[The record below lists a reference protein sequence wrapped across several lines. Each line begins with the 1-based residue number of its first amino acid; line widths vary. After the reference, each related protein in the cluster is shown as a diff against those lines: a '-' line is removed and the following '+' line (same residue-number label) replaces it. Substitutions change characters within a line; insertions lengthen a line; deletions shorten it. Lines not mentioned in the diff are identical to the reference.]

1 MTSTD
6 RGDAVGAEGH
16 SSLAQAVNQ
25 LKKTVYAVCDM
36 DTTVHDVTTWVHNC
50 LVGRKRGCV
59 WVLSDPYIQ
68 LVVDHWRGVVN
79 DRIDHGCPMYRHV
92 IIECIRGEH
101 QLRYVPAS
109 SPVDRIRDI
118 GLRAPSCLDTRQ
130 RMGITRSVGKEWSNM
145 SRPFKPS
152 ARFVVVNEYTW
163 LHLPVPIDI
172 LRYRFHLAAPSG
184 WWSTNE
190 IPKMVLTKNP
200 IDQQGSDCEGP
211 DNDTVQR
218 SLNLRATSQILEYL
232 RSHLDDK
239 ARSILCS
246 MHLVSTEYVY
256 DCMAHFY
263 GNDGIDLEEYMHAHF
278 ECPEDGR
285 GDDDE
290 MATTPSH
297 LRLRRT
303 GIHQCVDKGAGGL
316 HASPVAFSLI
326 SLTFGSPQPGAE
338 VASDDTC
345 TRYRRLI
352 YMARLVYCSQS
363 FRVRYQ
369 AVSMDMG
376 RLFLPFAGLYG
387 VSTPVHSIGSTTVV
401 LRPFGWPVAI
411 RLDHDAAIPSV
422 VWCEDTQTLSHE
434 EIPCRLHPGS
444 NVRDIE
450 EVYKA
455 SLFVCS
461 MKESLGLQI
470 CSNDNAGSLLT
481 VGGRFV
487 NGEDSIQHQHLCLV
501 ILLLVTCPL
510 CYLDEAVSVAT
521 VVLCALVG
529 DSRTFHVSQLPYLR
543 EAHMRAWLRYW
554 ENADNDEGHRP
565 TPVDPIRQ
573 ADARQHE
580 DAVVTKL
587 LHHPDDRR
595 AFRRPIVV
603 NAKNNT
609 VTRRRTATKPPDP
622 TTTHRGRYRCCN
634 VPKEYLAGLHHA
646 STLLKELSRKKRK
659 SIILDGDDGG
669 LTHPTL
675 PDATQRMILKDSP
688 GHPKKTNRKKVYQR
702 LVSRTEDALKYRLAR
717 QRCRLVTLRP

>member
-1 MTSTD
+1 MACVSPMIPTD
-6 RGDAVGAEGH
+6 RGDTAGVEGH

-25 LKKTVYAVCDM
+25 LKTTVYAVCDK
-36 DTTVHDVTTWVHNC
+36 DTVVHDVTTWVHNC

-68 LVVDHWRGVVN
+68 LVVDQWRGAVN
-79 DRIDHGCPMYRHV
+79 DHIDHVCPMYRHI
-92 IIECIRGEH
+92 IIECIRGEQ

-109 SPVDRIRDI
+109 SPFDRIRDV

-130 RMGITRSVGKEWSNM
+130 RMGITRSVGKEWTTI
-145 SRPFKPS
+145 SRPFDLS

-172 LRYRFHLAAPSG
+172 LRYRVHLAAPSG
-184 WWSTNE
+184 WWSNNE

-200 IDQQGSDCEGP
+200 IDGEESDCEQA
-211 DNDTVQR
+211 DNDTIQ
-218 SLNLRATSQILEYL
+218 SSFDLRPTSDILEYL
-232 RSHLDDK
+232 RSHLNDK
-239 ARSILCS
+239 ERSILCG
-246 MHLVSTEYVY
+246 MHLVSMEHAY
-256 DCMAHFY
+256 DCMEYLY
-263 GNDGIDLEEYMHAHF
+263 GKDRIDIEECMHAHF
-278 ECPEDGR
+278 ECIDDVR
-285 GDDDE
+285 GDGDN
-290 MATTPSH
+290 MATPPSH

-303 GIHQCVDKGAGGL
+303 GIRQFVNKDTGGP
-316 HASPVAFSLI
+316 HTPAVAFSLI
-326 SLTFGSPQPGAE
+326 SLTFGSPRPEEG
-338 VASDDTC
+338 VASGTC
-345 TRYRRLI
+345 MRYRRLL

-376 RLFLPFAGLYG
+376 HLFLPFAQLYG
-387 VSTPVHSIGSTTVV
+387 MSTPVHSIGNTTVV
-401 LRPFGWPVAI
+401 LSPFGWPIAV
-411 RLDHDAAIPSV
+411 RLDHDATIPSV
-422 VWCEDTQTLSHE
+422 VWCEDTKTLSHE
-434 EIPCRLHPGS
+434 EVPCRLHPGS

-450 EVYKA
+450 EVYKT
-455 SLFVCS
+455 SLFLWS

-470 CSNDNAGSLLT
+470 GSNDNTVSLLT
-481 VGGRFV
+481 IGGRFA

-521 VVLCALVG
+521 VVLSVLVG

-543 EAHMRAWLRYW
+543 EAHMRAWIRYW
-554 ENADNDEGHRP
+554 ENANDDQSHQP
-565 TPVDPIRQ
+565 TPVGPLRQ

-580 DAVVTKL
+580 DAVATTL

-595 AFRRPIVV
+595 AFRRPIVE

-609 VTRRRTATKPPDP
+609 VTGGRKRAAKPFDP

-634 VPKEYLAGLHHA
+634 VPKEYLARLHHA
-646 STLLKELSRKKRK
+646 STMLKELSRTKKK
-659 SIILDGDDGG
+659 PIILDGDDRGF
-669 LTHPTL
+669 
-675 PDATQRMILKDSP
+675 TQVAGMVLADSP
-688 GHPKKTNRKKVYQR
+688 RCKKKTNRKKVYQC

-717 QRCRLVTLRP
+717 QRCRPVTL